1 VEDQKNRNQDKEPAS
16 ISSSSSS
23 QIGGHILVV
32 LNSTSVHFSLNPLV
46 VFCGALLDH
55 GRKRMFPSP
64 FHAVEFMALEIIGN
78 CFLAGSQYDETV
90 TLFQVMC

>member
-1 VEDQKNRNQDKEPAS
+1 MEDQKNRNQDKKPAS
-16 ISSSSSS
+16 RSSSS

-32 LNSTSVHFSLNPLV
+32 LNSMSVHFSLNPLV

-64 FHAVEFMALEIIGN
+64 SHVVELMALEIIGN
-78 CFLAGSQYDETV
+78 CFIAGSPYDETV
-90 TLFQVMC
+90 TVFQVMC